1 VPTFGTNQAQA
12 DLSQPAAAAAAA
24 AAQIHPTTINEESQ
38 VFPLLAPLL

>member
-12 DLSQPAAAAAAA
+12 DLSQPAAAAA